1 MMPFDLVIVL
11 DSNVLIPLVI
21 PASRSARLFARLQA
35 VGYVVAVSPQIL
47 EEVREKMLTKAR
59 LRRWLRLS
67 DEEIRQFVEDDLP
80 AMTRLS
86 PGNET
91 ASGAVKA
98 DPKDDKIIA
107 AAVESGASYIVS
119 QDHHLRDHREYHGIK
134 ILSLEEFDAE
144 LDRLGVPP
152 ATGRQH

>member
-1 MMPFDLVIVL
+1 MDIL
-11 DSNVLIPLVI
+11 
-21 PASRSARLFARLQA
+21 RSLMF
-35 VGYVVAVSPQIL
+35 VPGNS
-47 EEVREKMLTKAR
+47 EKMLTKAR

-119 QDHHLRDHREYHGIK
+119 QDHHLRDLREYHGIK
-134 ILSLEEFDAE
+134 ILGLEEFDAE
-144 LDRLGVPP
+144 LDRLGVPR
-152 ATGRQH
+152 ATGKQH